1 MSITPQLEAVLRRNN
16 KPVGQSIE
24 IDEVYRLSAEHNER
38 YPGDLVD
45 VGELLKD
52 SHLVY
57 RSRPPGPPAATGMTE
72 MEAIRRKAEERKYQ
86 RSIASVGKMQS
97 VTAVSDVKAASES
110 ITFATH
116 FIFAFAS
123 AFLVGYYL
131 GEYVLELQKEEHKY
145 ILGGACSFLTLIL
158 ESVLFIIRE
167 EKAVMIESK
176 KRVVK
181 DGVIVPG
188 SNPVALP
195 TPALNTTISAGPP
208 KKMEKDEVSELRS
221 TRAAHEIR
229 YALNEDEVQ
238 SIRKRVR

>member
-72 MEAIRRKAEERKYQ
+72 MEVMRRKAEERKYQ
-86 RSIASVGKMQS
+86 RSIAGVGKMQS

-181 DGVIVPG
+181 DGG
-188 SNPVALP
+188 GPVSPP
-195 TPALNTTISAGPP
+195 TPPADTTILAGPL
-208 KKMEKDEVSELRS
+208 KKMEKGKVSELRS
-221 TRAAHEIR
+221 TRDAPHESPR
-229 YALNEDEVQ
+229 NDEVQ